1 MDYLTLKLI
10 HIIGAI
16 IFVGNITVTALWK
29 VMADKTR
36 DPKTVAFGQRLV
48 TITDFVFTGTGAA
61 AILLSGLLMAMNF
74 GDAFWNIKWVLWGLI
89 LFGISGIIWIAI
101 LIPIQMKQAR
111 LAKEFEN
118 SGNIPDQYWKLG
130 RIWMVFGTISTLLP
144 FVNLYFMV
152 YKPG

>member
-29 VMADKTR
+29 VMADRTR

-48 TITDFVFTGTGAA
+48 IITDFAFTGTGAVA
-61 AILLSGLLMAMNF
+61 VLITGLLMAMNF
-74 GDAFWNIKWVLWGLI
+74 ADTFWTIHWVLWGLI
-89 LFGISGIIWIAI
+89 LFSISGMIWMAI
-101 LIPIQMKQAR
+101 LIPVQIKQAR
-111 LAKEFEN
+111 LAKQFDHTKE
-118 SGNIPDQYWKLG
+118 IPEQYWRLG
-130 RIWMVFGTISTLLP
+130 RIWAAFGTISTVLP

-152 YKPG
+152 FKPG